1 MLFDEETTSFGRQTL
16 PMKRFRDRVEAGQE
30 LAGLLASFRN
40 REDVAVVGLPRGG
53 VPVAFEVAQYLR
65 VPLDV
70 VIVRKLGAP
79 GEPEFALGA
88 VASGGIAVL
97 NEGARAFFLD
107 DDDLE
112 RRLREKREEVAQRER
127 RYRAHREALRL
138 SGRTVILVDDGAAT
152 GASMLAAV
160 RAVRALGAREIV
172 AALPVA
178 SREAYRALAR
188 EADRI
193 VCVELPPSFM
203 AVGSWYEEFPQT
215 SDEEVRDL
223 LERSHTTQGSLDGAS

>member
-1 MLFDEETTSFGRQTL
+1 MLFDEETTSFGRQIL
-16 PMKRFRDRVEAGQE
+16 PMKRFRDRVEAGKE

-65 VPLDV
+65 APLDV
-70 VIVRKLGAP
+70 LIVRKLGAP

-97 NEGARAFFLD
+97 NEGARAFFLG

-112 RRLREKREEVAQRER
+112 RQLREKREEVVQRER
-127 RYRAHREALRL
+127 RYRAHLDPLRL
-138 SGRTVILVDDGAAT
+138 SGRTVILIDDGAAT

-160 RAVRALGAREIV
+160 RAVRALGACEIV
-172 AALPVA
+172 VALPVA

-193 VCVELPPSFM
+193 VCVELPFSFL

-223 LERSHTTQGSLDGAS
+223 LERSHTTQSLLHGAS